1 MLTSVSLLDKVG
13 LVGVTIT
20 LLAYFLL
27 QVGRTALR
35 GWMYSLLNAAGST
48 LILLSLLEKFNLS
61 AFSMEAVWLVI
72 SLYGTYKVY
81 TEQQKKEASPPPL

>member
-1 MLTSVSLLDKVG
+1 MVSTSVSLLDKVG

-35 GWMYSLLNAAGST
+35 GWMYSLMNAVGSA
-48 LILLSLLEKFNLS
+48 LILLSLVEKFNLA
-61 AFSMEAVWLVI
+61 AFSMEAVWLFI
-72 SLYGTYKVY
+72 SLYGAYKVFR
-81 TEQQKKEASPPPL
+81 EQQKRNQPL